1 MGITNSNKLV
11 STNSIDCEGS
21 LTVNLTLAAAP
32 DIVSNPTDIVMVLDR
47 SGSMQ
52 GVPLTNLKLGA
63 NTFIDIIEEATGG
76 TQSGEIGSG
85 SHMAV
90 VSFSSTATQDT
101 QLITS
106 VDELKNAVDDLTAG
120 GSTNHGDAFEKAV
133 ALFDPMSAN
142 EKVIVMFTDGKTT
155 AGPPPAPIAEAA
167 KAAGIVIYVIGLV
180 GDDGIDEDALN
191 SWATPPAS
199 SHVAIAPTAAE
210 LEQIFAD
217 LARNISKTGA
227 TGIHIEEIVNDDFVI
242 VNVEQPTKGTVT
254 IINPT
259 TLHWN
264 IDELGVSGHEGASLL
279 FTVQHINDHEG
290 VVPINASITYTDNEG
305 QKPTF
310 DNPLVDVKCDTVV
323 YPEPCPDPVCI
334 EVESC
339 SDSVICSAGDT
350 FLESLGRIL
359 QLDINIRNVCPGR
372 RTALAVIVNELDE
385 YGEEYP
391 RGMKTITVPAHYKQD
406 CSDVLV
412 KCIRFVLPE
421 DLNPSAGSCCSL
433 CHERKFTVRTIC
445 NYIDTEFQCCSV
457 SDPV

>member
-1 MGITNSNKLV
+1 MRHSKCRARKGRGFESHTLRQKSNH
-11 STNSIDCEGS
+11 
-21 LTVNLTLAAAP
+21 P
-32 DIVSNPTDIVMVLDR
+32 
-47 SGSMQ
+47 
-52 GVPLTNLKLGA
+52 
-63 NTFIDIIEEATGG
+63 
-76 TQSGEIGSG
+76 IG
-85 SHMAV
+85 
-90 VSFSSTATQDT
+90 
-101 QLITS
+101 
-106 VDELKNAVDDLTAG
+106 
-120 GSTNHGDAFEKAV
+120 
-133 ALFDPMSAN
+133 
-142 EKVIVMFTDGKTT
+142 
-155 AGPPPAPIAEAA
+155 
-167 KAAGIVIYVIGLV
+167 
-180 GDDGIDEDALN
+180 
-191 SWATPPAS
+191 
-199 SHVAIAPTAAE
+199 VAILFLRMKEFEPLFALRTSPQITFALLSVLPSHSQA
-210 LEQIFAD
+210 LEAK
-217 LARNISKTGA
+217 R
-227 TGIHIEEIVNDDFVI
+227 
-242 VNVEQPTKGTVT
+242 PKG
-254 IINPT
+254 
-259 TLHWN
+259 
-264 IDELGVSGHEGASLL
+264 
-279 FTVQHINDHEG
+279 HEG